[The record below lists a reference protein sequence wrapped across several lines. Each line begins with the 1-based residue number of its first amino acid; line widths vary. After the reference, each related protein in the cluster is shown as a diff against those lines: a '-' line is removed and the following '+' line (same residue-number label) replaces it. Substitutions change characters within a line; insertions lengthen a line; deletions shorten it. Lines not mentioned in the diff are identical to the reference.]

1 MARIT
6 SHENLRRE
14 RSPAENCA
22 KIRKLGFTTSR
33 QIKMYGQ
40 TLELMSDPFEE
51 GRQTA
56 VRVVSRADQ
65 RERTIHLP
73 VSILIGLADLF
84 ETPEPADPED
94 PVKVQWQPRKGEQFS
109 SAIQSGVR
117 DHDE

>member
-1 MARIT
+1 
-6 SHENLRRE
+6 
-14 RSPAENCA
+14 
-22 KIRKLGFTTSR
+22 
-33 QIKMYGQ
+33 MYGQ

-56 VRVVSRADQ
+56 VRAVSRADPE
-65 RERTIHLP
+65 ERTIHLP

-84 ETPEPADPED
+84 ETPQPADPED
-94 PVKVQWQPRKGEQFS
+94 PVKVRIAQGEQFS